1 MVAFFVSL
9 FVEMY
14 GTPFILFFSKLFQS
28 HLDMPHSFL
37 VFNILGESISMDI
50 LMFHGGIIL
59 TIGMTLIFLGW
70 MTLYKSIKKQNGL
83 VINGIYRYLFQL

>member
-1 MVAFFVSL
+1 
-9 FVEMY
+9 
-14 GTPFILFFSKLFQS
+14 
-28 HLDMPHSFL
+28 MPHSFL

-70 MTLYKSIKKQNGL
+70 MTLYKSIKKQTGL